1 MKEFKLVS
9 IIVPVYNVENYLSK
23 CVDSIIN
30 QTYRNLEI
38 ILVDD
43 GSTDCSSKIC
53 DEYAKN
59 DTRILVIHKANGGQ
73 SEARNIGIS
82 ESKGEYIFFVDSDD
96 YIEYNAIETMLEIA
110 ENKNV
115 DMVIADIYSVNEKG
129 EILNEGK
136 GQYTFQNES
145 LFSAEEAAQAF
156 AELDWGP
163 WNKLY
168 KRSIHKD
175 IYFPQGKIHED
186 EAIMFQLFERC
197 DKIVYT
203 NARLYNYLQ
212 REGST
217 TSAKYSLKKMDW
229 FEVWLN
235 NFKYVQEHFP
245 SAEKKVMKKLMVT
258 AIYNLDN
265 LLNIK
270 NIEAEKYIFQ
280 IRKELREYQQEI
292 LLNSCIK
299 MNYKFRIILINIS
312 LPIYCKIFR
321 IKGAN
326 IS

>member
-1 MKEFKLVS
+1 MGESKLVS
-9 IIVPVYNVENYLSK
+9 VIIPVYNVERYLKK
-23 CVDSIIN
+23 CIDSILN
-30 QTYRNLEI
+30 QTYKNLEI

-168 KRSIHKD
+168 KRSVHKN
-175 IYFPQGKIHED
+175 IYFPKGKIHED

-217 TSAKYSLKKMDW
+217 TSARYNLKKMDW

-235 NFKYVQEHFP
+235 NFKYVQKYFP
-245 SAEKKVMKKLMVT
+245 GAEKKVMKKLMVT

-270 NIEAEKYIFQ
+270 NIEAEKYVFQ
-280 IRKELREYQQEI
+280 IRKELREHQQEI

-321 IKGAN
+321 LKGVN

>member
-1 MKEFKLVS
+1 MGESKLVS
-9 IIVPVYNVENYLSK
+9 VIIPVYNVERYLKK
-23 CVDSIIN
+23 CIDSILN
-30 QTYRNLEI
+30 QTYKNLEI

-110 ENKNV
+110 ENKNA

-168 KRSIHKD
+168 KRSVHKN
-175 IYFPQGKIHED
+175 IYFPKGKIHED

-203 NARLYNYLQ
+203 NVRLYNYLQ

-217 TSAKYSLKKMDW
+217 TS
-229 FEVWLN
+229 
-235 NFKYVQEHFP
+235 
-245 SAEKKVMKKLMVT
+245 T
-258 AIYNLDN
+258 
-265 LLNIK
+265 
-270 NIEAEKYIFQ
+270 
-280 IRKELREYQQEI
+280 
-292 LLNSCIK
+292 
-299 MNYKFRIILINIS
+299 
-312 LPIYCKIFR
+312 
-321 IKGAN
+321 
-326 IS
+326 

>member
-1 MKEFKLVS
+1 MEELKLVS
-9 IIVPVYNVENYLSK
+9 VIVPVYNVERYIKK
-23 CVDSIIN
+23 CIDSILN

-43 GSTDCSSKIC
+43 GSTDGSSKMC
-53 DEYAKN
+53 DEYARN

-82 ESKGEYIFFVDSDD
+82 ESKGDYIFFVDSDD
-96 YIEYNAIETMLEIA
+96 YIEYNAIKTMLEIA
-110 ENKNV
+110 ENKNA

-136 GQYTFQNES
+136 GQYTFQNER

-168 KRSIHKD
+168 KRSVHKD

-186 EAIMFQLFERC
+186 EAIMFQLFEQC
-197 DKIVYT
+197 NKIVYT

-217 TSAKYSLKKMDW
+217 TSTKYSLKKMNW
-229 FEVWLN
+229 FEVWID

-245 SAEKKVMKKLMVT
+245 KSKKIVMKKVVIT

-265 LLNIK
+265 LLQMGNS
-270 NIEAEKYIFQ
+270 ECEKYILQ
-280 IRKELREYQQEI
+280 IRKELNYYKKYI
-292 LLNSCIK
+292 LLSSYIK
-299 MNYKFRIILINIS
+299 INYKIRVIIAVMNLS
-312 LPIYCKIFR
+312 IYCKVF
-321 IKGAN
+321 KLKEKKN
-326 IS
+326 E

>member
-1 MKEFKLVS
+1 MGESKLVS
-9 IIVPVYNVENYLSK
+9 VIIPVYNVERYLKK
-23 CVDSIIN
+23 CIDSILN
-30 QTYRNLEI
+30 QTYKNLEI

-59 DTRILVIHKANGGQ
+59 DTRILVIHKVNGGQ

-168 KRSIHKD
+168 KRSVHKN
-175 IYFPQGKIHED
+175 IYFPKGKIHED

-217 TSAKYSLKKMDW
+217 TSARYNLKKMDW

-235 NFKYVQEHFP
+235 NFKYVQKYFP
-245 SAEKKVMKKLMVT
+245 GAEKKVMKKLMVT

-270 NIEAEKYIFQ
+270 NIEAEKYVFQ
-280 IRKELREYQQEI
+280 IRKELREHQQEI

-321 IKGAN
+321 LKGVN